1 MSRKKQHRRAERVI
15 NLTADVATLRP
26 DGGALTKLSQAIN
39 GIKSKIA
46 RAAQNA
52 VAVILKN
59 QANDYYFYGELDNLP
74 NAIIQ
79 AVDNSG
85 TATACVGRLEQFIK
99 ADGFV
104 MEGLDTAKANKMQS
118 LSALV
123 DETALSVAYFEGY
136 AWRLIFDNAGNIAK
150 IYTLPIKG
158 LRREGDGFK
167 FNPLYGEFGKN
178 ETETVYYP
186 EYDPERSPEARRALI
201 AEQVKKHGKQL
212 GEVLYIFR
220 KGLGR
225 YYDIYPVPRFYASIE
240 DVISDGK
247 ISQLD
252 LRNITQGFRTPV
264 VISTGPIDDQNK
276 DEDGKTAQDYFD
288 ENLQAFTGEDASPIL
303 HLKGSTEEFKPTV
316 TVINVAEILDQ
327 TDRASDRIAKR
338 VARIFEV
345 PEVLIG
351 IAKEGQLGNVQ
362 EVKNQMALF
371 ALSVYKKQDLIKQG
385 FDLIKDKLRLEGLPL
400 NPDFTLTTLKPFDF
414 IPEAVIANLT
424 PDEQKE
430 LFEISLGDSIDEA
443 AVKSASRFGEFGVGG
458 VQGILG
464 VQTAVSQNT
473 ISVSAGVKVLETIY
487 GFSQADAYQ
496 MLGGVQD
503 NPEQLAHKAPERNDA
518 LANLTGRQLQGIQRI
533 VRKFNKE
540 ELSYDQAAQLLIS
553 GFAMTEEQVGAWLIT
568 KEEEI

>member
-1 MSRKKQHRRAERVI
+1 MSNRSQRRRAERVV
-15 NLTADVATLRP
+15 NLTADVKALRP
-26 DGGALTKLSQAIN
+26 DGGGALSKLGKALN
-39 GIKSKIA
+39 GLKSKIA
-46 RAAQNA
+46 QAAQNA

-104 MEGLDTAKANKMQS
+104 MEGLDDAKANKMQT
-118 LSALV
+118 LAGLV

-150 IYTLPIKG
+150 LYSLPIKG

-167 FNPLYGEFGKN
+167 FNPLYGEFGKQ
-178 ETETVYYP
+178 ETETVFYP
-186 EYDPERSPEARRALI
+186 EYDPERSPEARRKLI
-201 AEQVKKHGKQL
+201 ADQIAKHGKQL

-225 YYDIYPVPRFYASIE
+225 YYDVYPVPRYYSSIE

-264 VISTGPIDDQNK
+264 IISTGPIDDQNA
-276 DEDGKTAQDYFD
+276 DEEGKTAQDYFD
-288 ENLQAFTGEDASPIL
+288 ESLQAFTGEDASPIL

-316 TVINVAEILDQ
+316 TTINVAEILDQ
-327 TDRASDRIAKR
+327 TDRASDRIARR

-345 PEVLIG
+345 PDVLIG

-371 ALSVYKKQDLIKQG
+371 SLSVYKKQDLIKQG

-414 IPEAVIANLT
+414 IPDAVVANLT
-424 PDEQKE
+424 PEEQKE
-430 LFEISLGDSIDEA
+430 LFEISLEA
-443 AVKSASRFGEFGVGG
+443 SQAV
-458 VQGILG
+458 
-464 VQTAVSQNT
+464 TP
-473 ISVSAGVKVLETIY
+473 AGVPA
-487 GFSQADAYQ
+487 QAA
-496 MLGGVQD
+496 
-503 NPEQLAHKAPERNDA
+503 ERNDA
-518 LANLTGRQLQGIQRI
+518 LANLTGRQLQGIQRV
-533 VRKFNKE
+533 VRKFNKD
-540 ELSYDQAAQLLIS
+540 ELTYDQAAQLLIS
-553 GFAMTEEQVGAWLIT
+553 GFAMTEDQVSAWLVT
-568 KEEEI
+568 KDEEI